1 MKVLGVTFT
10 NSLSVS
16 EHVQT
21 VIGSCAQTLYVLRIL
36 RAHGMDDTAL
46 QTVYRS
52 VIITK
57 LTYASDGALPVLQID
72 KELMLLFDKV
82 SVVVL
87 FSQTSCHLPNY
98 VVQRTRDYL
107 IRFSLMC
114 SITYCHHHQWPPKVT
129 ATQT

>member
-1 MKVLGVTFT
+1 
-10 NSLSVS
+10 
-16 EHVQT
+16 
-21 VIGSCAQTLYVLRIL
+21 
-36 RAHGMDDTAL
+36 MDDTAL

-107 IRFSLMC
+107 IRFSL
-114 SITYCHHHQWPPKVT
+114 
-129 ATQT
+129 